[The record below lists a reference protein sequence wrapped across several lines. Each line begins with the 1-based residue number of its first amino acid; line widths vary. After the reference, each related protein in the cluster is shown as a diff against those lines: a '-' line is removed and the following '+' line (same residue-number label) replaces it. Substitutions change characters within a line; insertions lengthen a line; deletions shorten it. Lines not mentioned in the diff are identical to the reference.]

1 MSRGATRLEV
11 GTRLVHDGEMVEVVE
26 FAARQIGT
34 DVVLRSARGQYLRVS
49 VKELLFSERVRIV
62 ADGPGPSGDGAD
74 ELASAT
80 LSLLEEIDSKKRDW
94 LVERAEHARE
104 VCTGYKSGSA
114 ELAREGEPR
123 PGYDPS
129 LPQMARYEA
138 KAAELGVH
146 WRTVYR
152 WVVATRRLGEAGLAG
167 SIRVPTV
174 LDRCDVRWVEV
185 MAEILKEYT
194 GQSKP
199 MRKTVLEQAEA
210 RVVARFGEGAVE
222 VPGRTKAYDA
232 LTELERQHPTFR
244 LSTKHNRDIAARPRG
259 VFGRLRPTRPGEYV
273 LMDTTRLDVYA
284 LDPATLRWINCELTV
299 AMDWYTRC
307 IVGARLTPVSTKAV
321 DAAAVL
327 FQAYRPLPVLPH
339 WPAEAVW
346 PEHGIPRTVVLDPSA
361 IDGPMAKAAGPA
373 LAPEAIV
380 IDHGKIY
387 VSEHMRSVCARMGIS
402 IQPVRLRT
410 GRDKG
415 PIERFFRT
423 LREDLLHRL
432 PGYKGQDLFAR
443 GEHPEREAFYYID
456 ELFDRIRQWV
466 AATYHRRPHSSLGD
480 PGIKGLRMSPA
491 QMFEH
496 GVARAGYIEVPRD
509 PYLALEFL
517 ETQWRT
523 IQPYGVEIDGR
534 RYNGEGLYRDGR
546 PSPYLN
552 GKWPIQVNPD
562 DVDHAYFRD
571 LDRKWHQL
579 DWEHAAERDFPL
591 SEDALEF
598 GRKLAAER
606 FEHPSDALAVKVLL
620 ERWNLGQG
628 MTLAERRMAL
638 RAARDQA
645 AFAIAL
651 DEPARRRALSAPQQ
665 DLYGDDD
672 EADFEEDEGGSEL
685 EPEDLDED
693 AFYAE
698 ALEDL

>member
-1 MSRGATRLEV
+1 MSRGATRLGV
-11 GTRLVHDGEMVEVVE
+11 GSHLVYDGEMVEVVE

-34 DVVLRSARGQYLRVS
+34 DVVLRSSRGQLLRVS

-62 ADGPGPSGDGAD
+62 PDGPGPSGEDED

-80 LSLLEEIDSKKRDW
+80 LSLLERSDPKKRKR
-94 LVERAEHARE
+94 LVEQAEHARE

-114 ELAREGEPR
+114 ALAGEGEPR
-123 PGYDPS
+123 PGFDPG

-152 WVVATRRLGEAGLAG
+152 WVVATRDLGEAGLAG
-167 SIRVPTV
+167 SIRVPTI
-174 LDRCDVRWVEV
+174 LDRCDIRWVEAV
-185 MAEILKEYT
+185 VEILKEYED
-194 GQSKP
+194 QSKP
-199 MRKTVLEQAEA
+199 LRKTVLEQAEA
-210 RVVARFGEGAVE
+210 RVIARLGDGAVE
-222 VPGRTKAYDA
+222 VPGRTKAHDA
-232 LTELERQHPTFR
+232 LAELELQHPTFR
-244 LSTKHNRDIAARPRG
+244 LSTKRNRDIAARPRG

-307 IVGARLTPVSTKAV
+307 IVGVRLTPVSTKAV

-327 FQAYRPLPVLPH
+327 FQAYRPLPTLAH

-346 PEHGIPRTVVLDPSA
+346 PEHGIPRTVVLDPGA
-361 IDGPMAKAAGPA
+361 IDGPMAKPAGPA
-373 LAPEAIV
+373 LVPEAVV

-415 PIERFFRT
+415 PVERFFRT

-432 PGYKGQDLFAR
+432 PGYKGQDLFSR
-443 GEHPEREAFYYID
+443 GEHPEIEAFYYID
-456 ELFDRIRQWV
+456 ELFDRIRQWI
-466 AATYHRRPHSSLGD
+466 AATYHRTPHSSLGD
-480 PGIKGLRMSPA
+480 PTLKGLHLSPA

-496 GVARAGYIEVPRD
+496 GVARAGFIEVPRD
-509 PYLALEFL
+509 PHLALEFL
-517 ETQWRT
+517 ETRWRT
-523 IQPYGVEIDGR
+523 IQPYGVEVDGR
-534 RYNGEGLYRDGR
+534 RYNGDGLYHDGR

-571 LDRKWHQL
+571 LERKWHQL
-579 DWEHAAERDFPL
+579 DWEHAAEREFPL

-598 GRKLAAER
+598 GRKLAAEQ
-606 FEHPSDALAVKVLL
+606 FERPSDPLAVKVLL

-628 MTLAERRMAL
+628 VTLAERRIAL
-638 RAARDQA
+638 RAAREQV
-645 AFAIAL
+645 AFNIVL
-651 DEPARRRALSAPQQ
+651 DKPAPARKPPAAQE

-672 EADFEEDEGGSEL
+672 AADFEAGEASL
-685 EPEDLDED
+685 ETGPEELDEE